1 LVYDVKS
8 NPLKNARQLHQKSLV
23 NILGTLRHWHEVKTH
38 YDIALYSEKI
48 IFEDISAQGRYAK
61 GVFVIYPAFPRLR
74 SPPFLLGFYLQNQD
88 FTEVYK

>member
-1 LVYDVKS
+1 MQGNFIK
-8 NPLKNARQLHQKSLV
+8 KSLV
-23 NILGTLRHWHEVKTH
+23 KILGIVRHWYEVKTQ

-48 IFEDISAQGRYAK
+48 ILKDTSAQGRYAK
-61 GVFVIYPAFPRLR
+61 GVFVIYPAFPRIR